1 MEKQPMLGKERSY
14 NLARSCLEMTKALI
28 ERHRYRVAGTSEC
41 RQTAHE
47 IAEVLQKGCD
57 SIQEETF
64 TLHPK
69 ALWYLGKAMATIY
82 LVSTIFVTLGSYFVY
97 IGSFLCLLGFVYGL
111 SQYVF
116 YGRLFDPLF
125 KSADGCNVVGTLEPK
140 AAVEQQVVLVG
151 HHDSPYIFNFLERF
165 QGIAFIRF
173 LLGMVSYIW
182 LCVYSVLLSIQQLSS
197 IELQSAKGFPLW
209 ITTVGLL
216 FALQLFFMM
225 SNSPSPGA
233 GDNLNS
239 TSMST
244 VIARYF
250 KEERKGDA
258 PLQNTRLIILSTD
271 GEEIGQRGAIEY
283 VRRHYSELHTTITY
297 VFNMDSVYYHK
308 HMTVLTRDRNY
319 TCKLSKAMVTDIC
332 EVATENGLHL
342 KRMPIPFGGGG
353 TDAAAFAVAGI
364 EATAIIAQPTG
375 LISNEHLYHTS
386 RDVVEQIDVA
396 AVQAIMKLAIGY
408 IRKVDSKA
416 REQAI

>member
-1 MEKQPMLGKERSY
+1 M
-14 NLARSCLEMTKALI
+14 
-28 ERHRYRVAGTSEC
+28 H
-41 RQTAHE
+41 
-47 IAEVLQKGCD
+47 
-57 SIQEETF
+57 
-64 TLHPK
+64 
-69 ALWYLGKAMATIY
+69 
-82 LVSTIFVTLGSYFVY
+82 
-97 IGSFLCLLGFVYGL
+97 
-111 SQYVF
+111 
-116 YGRLFDPLF
+116 
-125 KSADGCNVVGTLEPK
+125 
-140 AAVEQQVVLVG
+140 
-151 HHDSPYIFNFLERF
+151 
-165 QGIAFIRF
+165 
-173 LLGMVSYIW
+173 
-182 LCVYSVLLSIQQLSS
+182 
-197 IELQSAKGFPLW
+197 SAKGFPLW

-258 PLQNTRLIILSTD
+258 PLRNTRLIILSTD

-297 VFNMDSVYYHK
+297 VFNMDSVYYYK
-308 HMTVLTRDRNY
+308 DMTVLTRDRNY

-332 EVATENGLHL
+332 EVAAEIGLHL
-342 KRMPIPFGGGG
+342 KKMPIPFGGGG

-375 LISNEHLYHTS
+375 LISNEHLNHTS

-396 AVQAIMKLAIGY
+396 AVQAIMELAIGY

-416 REQAI
+416 REQSI